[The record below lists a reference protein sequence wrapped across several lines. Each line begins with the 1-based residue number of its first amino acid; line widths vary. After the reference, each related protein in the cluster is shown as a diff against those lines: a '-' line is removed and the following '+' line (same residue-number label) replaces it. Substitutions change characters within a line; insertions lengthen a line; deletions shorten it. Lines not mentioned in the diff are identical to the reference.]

1 MQKLSGLL
9 LLALPLAGFG
19 ACERADIEF
28 YLSKNFT
35 PEQITSIC
43 AAPAEGQSPQNV
55 IDKPQLSASQLDEL
69 LLRLGD
75 NIKIEN
81 VKIVG
86 NTLQFE
92 QKLRLKYGA
101 KTISGEVPDLN
112 ITRVVSM
119 PLGKLKVL
127 TANRGMRFFSDASI
141 SLGDEFSSQIKDLDK
156 LSIGAQKAVAA
167 YLKDEGQQI
176 LKLTMRLSGN
186 VDVAVQDLNTLADSL

>member
-35 PEQITSIC
+35 PEQITAIC
-43 AAPAEGQSPQNV
+43 AAPADSQSPQNV

-92 QKLRLKYGA
+92 QNLRLKYGA
-101 KTISGEVPDLN
+101 KTIGGEVPDLN
-112 ITRVVSM
+112 ITRIVSM

-127 TANRGMRFFSDASI
+127 TTNRGMRFFSDASI

-156 LSIGAQKAVAA
+156 LSTGAQKAVAA